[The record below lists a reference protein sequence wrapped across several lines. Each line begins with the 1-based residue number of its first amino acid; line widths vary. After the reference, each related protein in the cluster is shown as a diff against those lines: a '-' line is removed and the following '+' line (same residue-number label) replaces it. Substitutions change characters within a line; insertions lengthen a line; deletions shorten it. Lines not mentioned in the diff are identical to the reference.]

1 MTLRNFNLAIAKQN
15 KWIKDDLICHLEL
28 KTYEFYSGKP
38 FGVMVL
44 DVYGKEDEIRE
55 VKIGEIDILSTL
67 DDNQVE
73 LIRDYIRRN
82 V

>member
-1 MTLRNFNLAIAKQN
+1 MTLRQFNLAIAKQN

-38 FGVMVL
+38 FGVVVL
-44 DVYGKEDEIRE
+44 DVYGKDEIRE
-55 VKIGEIDILSTL
+55 VKIGDINILSTL
-67 DDNQVE
+67 DDNQVDF
-73 LIRDYIRRN
+73 IRDYIRRN